1 MSKKRWSKKRL
12 IVAALVIIC
21 IGLIWFSDLHKN
33 LSFEK
38 IKANTVWLH
47 DQVEH
52 YHWWTVMVYIG
63 SFISVVVSCIPG
75 AALMSIIGG
84 FLFGMLEGLL
94 LIITGATIGATLFF
108 LLVRYVL
115 GSYLQMR
122 FKERIV
128 EFNRLFDKKGWLYL
142 LMLRCL
148 PLIPFFMINLFAGL
162 TNVRLS
168 TFIWTTIIGLLP
180 TSLIF
185 CYAGTQIKHINCF
198 ADIFTAPIIIALL
211 LMLVLVF
218 LPVLINRYRKI
229 F

>member
-1 MSKKRWSKKRL
+1 
-12 IVAALVIIC
+12 
-21 IGLIWFSDLHKN
+21 
-33 LSFEK
+33 
-38 IKANTVWLH
+38 
-47 DQVEH
+47 
-52 YHWWTVMVYIG
+52 
-63 SFISVVVSCIPG
+63 
-75 AALMSIIGG
+75 
-84 FLFGMLEGLL
+84 
-94 LIITGATIGATLFF
+94 
-108 LLVRYVL
+108 
-115 GSYLQMR
+115 MR
-122 FKERIV
+122 FKERLV

>member
-108 LLVRYVL
+108 Y
-115 GSYLQMR
+115 
-122 FKERIV
+122 
-128 EFNRLFDKKGWLYL
+128 
-142 LMLRCL
+142 
-148 PLIPFFMINLFAGL
+148 
-162 TNVRLS
+162 
-168 TFIWTTIIGLLP
+168 
-180 TSLIF
+180 
-185 CYAGTQIKHINCF
+185 
-198 ADIFTAPIIIALL
+198 
-211 LMLVLVF
+211 
-218 LPVLINRYRKI
+218 
-229 F
+229 